1 MIKSFISFL
10 IEAAKVHATTG
21 HLPHVEA
28 LLYEDPSKAFRHFD
42 NTVNRF
48 QNKPAEGKLSQKADG
63 GTSVKIAR
71 MPDGT
76 PAVAYKTGKW
86 FTNHQQIEDHAKKND
101 APHYRDIY
109 KPLLNMVSGMKK
121 LKRGTAIQADIIYQS
136 APKKKKKKT
145 ITPTELPGISQPNT
159 IKYKIEK
166 GHKLVLAAH
175 SQYRVNKSG
184 ELKKTSSHPDV
195 RMLSAKGVHA
205 PELAMKD
212 NIKLQ
217 LSPQRTQAISDELAS
232 AKKSMTPEVTE
243 FASGVRGLH
252 PKFTQFFDQYH
263 SHASRTNGVRSVEGL
278 RDYMDGFMSKKAQS
292 SLKPATQTAL
302 RTTIGGIIDTH
313 AHHFGSLFNAHNS
326 MIRAKHHVLDQMREH
341 EGQFQLQTHGGEE
354 HEGIVSSIGT
364 PGVDEHQAKF
374 VREGPAGFPKKNTD
388 NERTFK

>member
-48 QNKPAEGKLSQKADG
+48 QNKPAEGKVSQKADG

-76 PAVAYKTGKW
+76 PAVGYKTGEW
-86 FTNHQQIEDHAKKND
+86 FTNHQQIEDHAKKKNK
-101 APHYRDIY
+101 PHYIDTY

-121 LKRGTAIQADIIYQS
+121 LKRGTAIQADIIHQS
-136 APKKKKKKT
+136 DK
-145 ITPTELPGISQPNT
+145 PTELPGTSKPNAIT
-159 IKYKIEK
+159 YKIDK

-175 SQYRVNKSG
+175 SQYG
-184 ELKKTSSHPDV
+184 IDGDGTLTKTSSHPDV
-195 RMLSAKGVHA
+195 SMLSAEGVHA

-217 LSPQRTQAISDELAS
+217 LSPQRTQAISNELAS
-232 AKKSMTPEVTE
+232 AKKAMTPEVTT
-243 FASGVRGLH
+243 FASGVRQLH
-252 PKFTQFFDQYH
+252 PKFKPFFDQYH
-263 SHASRTNGVRSVEGL
+263 GHASRTTGVRSVEGL
-278 RDYMDGFMSKKAQS
+278 KKYVARYMKKPSQVTKKTSAWRR
-292 SLKPATQTAL
+292 ATRKILNDT
-302 RTTIGGIIDTH
+302 IDTH
-313 AHHFGSLFNAHNS
+313 AHHFGPLFDTHNA

-341 EGQFQLQTHGGEE
+341 EGQFQLQTDGGEE
-354 HEGIVSSIGT
+354 HEGIVSSIGM

>member
-10 IEAAKVHATTG
+10 TEAAKVHATTG
-21 HLPHVEA
+21 HLDHVEA
-28 LLYEDPSKAFRHFD
+28 LLYQDPSKAFRHFD
-42 NTVNRF
+42 NAVNRF
-48 QNKPAEGKLSQKADG
+48 QNKPAEGKISQKADG

-76 PAVAYKTGKW
+76 PAVGYKTGEW
-86 FTNHQQIEDHAKKND
+86 FTTHQQIEDHAKKNK
-101 APHYRDIY
+101 APHYKKIFS
-109 KPLLNMVSGMKK
+109 PLLNMVSGMKK
-121 LKRGTAIQADIIYQS
+121 LKKGTAIQADIIHQS
-136 APKKKKKKT
+136 D
-145 ITPTELPGISQPNT
+145 TPTELPGISQPNT

-175 SQYRVNKSG
+175 SQYRVKKSG

-195 RMLSAKGVHA
+195 GMLSAEGVHA

-217 LSPQRTQAISDELAS
+217 LHPQRTQAISDELAS
-232 AKKSMTPEVTE
+232 AKKAMSPKVRK

-263 SHASRTNGVRSVEGL
+263 SHASRTSGVRSIDGL
-278 RDYMDGFMSKKAQS
+278 RDYIDGFMSKKAQS

-313 AHHFGSLFNAHNS
+313 AHHFGPLFDTHNA

-354 HEGIVSSIGT
+354 HEGIVSSIGSA
-364 PGVDEHQAKF
+364 GVDEHQAKF
-374 VREGPAGFPKKNTD
+374 VREGPAGFPKKNND
-388 NERTFK
+388 NPRFK